1 MGIQTEGLEIL
12 VAAGVVL
19 CRHEN
24 QTRASFRGTTLLHRG
39 SAAGLQDTD
48 DRSVRGDNANS
59 DGEYYCKSE
68 NQRHEERNHGRPPL
82 VLSSKNLVTN
92 RNIQMPP
99 AQLSSTRLLQS
110 TCVKARR

>member
-24 QTRASFRGTTLLHRG
+24 QTRTSFRGTTLLHRG

-48 DRSVRGDNANS
+48 DRSIRGDNANS

-82 VLSSKNLVTN
+82 VFKFEKPGNKSQYSDAASPTFVYAASSIYL
-92 RNIQMPP
+92 R
-99 AQLSSTRLLQS
+99 
-110 TCVKARR
+110 